1 MSLTAKLVPVS
12 IGLSAG
18 AFALGSALGG
28 LWFVAVPILI
38 LGAAWLAGWGR
49 GWPWISSLGLALS
62 TVGAAAGLLLG
73 LGAGWML
80 AGLVAALAAWD
91 LHHFS
96 HTLEGVPRVDGE
108 GSLERRHL
116 LRLLVAV
123 GLGAL
128 LAVVALGV
136 RVTLGFGL
144 VLLLGLVAILGLS
157 QAVAYLRT
165 ESD

>member
-28 LWFVAVPILI
+28 LWFVAPPILV
-38 LGAAWLAGWGR
+38 LGVAWLAGQTR
-49 GWPWISSLGLALS
+49 GWPWIASLGLAFS
-62 TVGAAAGLLLG
+62 TVAAAAGLLVG

-96 HTLEGVPRVDGE
+96 HALESTPRVDGG

-116 LRLLVAV
+116 MRLLIAV

-128 LAVVALGV
+128 LAVVALGID
-136 RVTLGFGL
+136 VTLSFGF

-157 QAVAYLRT
+157 WAVAFLRA

>member
-1 MSLTAKLVPVS
+1 MSLTAKLVPVT

-28 LWFVAVPILI
+28 LWFVALPILM
-38 LGAAWLAGWGR
+38 LGVAWLAGQIR
-49 GWPWISSLGLALS
+49 DWPWIAPLGLVVS
-62 TVGAAAGLLLG
+62 TVAAAAGLLLG

-96 HTLEGVPRVDGE
+96 HTLEGVPRVE
-108 GSLERRHL
+108 GARSLERRHL
-116 LRLLVAV
+116 QRLLIAV

-136 RVTLGFGL
+136 DVTLSFGF

>member
-12 IGLSAG
+12 VCLSVG

-28 LWFVAVPILI
+28 LWFVALPILV
-38 LGAAWLAGWGR
+38 LGVAWLAGQTR
-49 GWPWISSLGLALS
+49 GWPWIASLGLVLS
-62 TVGAAAGLLLG
+62 TVAAAAGLLVG

-96 HTLEGVPRVDGE
+96 HTLESVPRVE
-108 GSLERRHL
+108 GARSLERRHL
-116 LRLLVAV
+116 QRLLIAV
-123 GLGAL
+123 GLGVL
-128 LAVVALGV
+128 LAVVALGI

-144 VLLLGLVAILGLS
+144 VLLLGLVAVLGLS
-157 QAVAYLRT
+157 QAVAFLRT

>member
-1 MSLTAKLVPVS
+1 MSLTAKLVLVS

-28 LWFVAVPILI
+28 LWFVALPILV

-49 GWPWISSLGLALS
+49 GWSWISSLGLALS
-62 TVGAAAGLLLG
+62 TVAAAAGLLLG
-73 LGAGWML
+73 MGAGWML

-96 HTLEGVPRVDGE
+96 HTLEGVTRVEGE
-108 GSLERRHL
+108 ANLERRHL
-116 LRLLVAV
+116 QRLLIAV

-128 LAVVALGV
+128 LAIVALGID
-136 RVTLGFGL
+136 VTLGFGL
-144 VLLLGLVAILGLS
+144 VLLLGLVAVLGLG
-157 QAVAYLRT
+157 QAVAFLRA